1 MRNFKIIFSLFL
13 ISFLQLGCNFTDDS
27 QIQFDNQFG
36 VSTKRNICGKVL
48 DENRNPIANA
58 EVKIKNKSVLTDNN
72 GFFIITDA
80 EVFNNFGFAKVEKNG
95 YIDASRSF
103 VPNDGENKIEI
114 IMIPENLTETIQTGV
129 VSTVQLPNGTEVKF
143 DGFFQNELGNEY
155 NGNVNV
161 SMYHLE
167 SSDEDISSKM
177 PGMLLANDT
186 NNNLVGLETFGMIHV
201 ELKDSNGQKLQI
213 KNGHTAEIKLKID
226 TTQLSSCPT
235 NIPLWHFD
243 DTQGL
248 WLEDGVASK
257 VGNYY
262 VGNVS
267 HFSWWNCDAPF
278 EQSFL
283 RLKVKDQNGNPISG
297 LAVTLKRQSLNDF
310 IRQGYTDTNGIV
322 SGIIPKNEI
331 LEMKVFNEQSCQN
344 EIYSGNIGGFSEVNN
359 EIEIIVNINPNQ
371 LIHVKGSLLNCNSEV
386 IQNGYMVFDFFG
398 SYYTNYIENGI
409 VDFYIPICSS
419 VNAVDFSFYDFEN
432 NFSIDNMTIN
442 VINNSINL
450 NNIPICQISEFVSYK
465 IDNQPVKTIG
475 QNITFGINIY
485 NQVSIN
491 ALNGL
496 NTLTLTGQATGSGI
510 NSLSTFQLNGTDFDM
525 ITQNSGQI
533 QYNSS
538 PIGDVGEYVDITF
551 NGIYNDSSGSH
562 ELSGVIHVK
571 RDY

>member
-1 MRNFKIIFSLFL
+1 MRNFKIIFSLIL
-13 ISFLQLGCNFTDDS
+13 ITFLQLGCNFTDDS
-27 QIQFDNQFG
+27 QFQYATQLGANTKKN
-36 VSTKRNICGKVL
+36 VSGRIL
-48 DENRNPIANA
+48 DENGNPISNA

-80 EVFNNFGFAKVEKNG
+80 EVFNNFGYAKVVKNG

-114 IMIPENLTETIQTGV
+114 IMIPESLTETIQTGV
-129 VSTVQLPNGTEVKF
+129 NSTVNLPNGTQVKF
-143 DGFFQNELGNEY
+143 DGFFQNEQGNEY

-167 SSDEDISSKM
+167 ASDEDISSKM

-186 NNNLVGLETFGMIHV
+186 NDNLVGLETFGMIHV
-201 ELKDSNGQKLQI
+201 ELKGTNGQKLQI

-226 TTQLSSCPT
+226 STQLSSCPT

-243 DTQGL
+243 ETQGL
-248 WLEDGVASK
+248 WIEDGVASK
-257 VGNYY
+257 VGDYY

-283 RLKVKDQNGNPISG
+283 RLKVKDQNGNPICGSV
-297 LAVTLKRQSLNDF
+297 VTLKRQNSPYPSY
-310 IRQGYTDTNGIV
+310 GETDTDGFV

-331 LEMKVFNEQSCQN
+331 LEIKVYNNQTCLS
-344 EIYSGNIGGFSEVNN
+344 EIYSGNIGGFSQDVN

-371 LIHVKGSLLNCNSEV
+371 LIHVQGSLINCNSEV
-386 IQNGYMVFDFFG
+386 IQNGYAVFSILG
-398 SYYTNYIENGI
+398 SYYTTYIQNGI
-409 VDFYIPICSS
+409 VDFNISSCSS
-419 VNAVDFSFYDFEN
+419 VNTVEFSFYDFEEN
-432 NFSIDNMTIN
+432 LSIENMTIN
-442 VINNSINL
+442 VINNTINL
-450 NNIPICQISEFVSYK
+450 NNIPICQITEFVSYK

-475 QNITFGINIY
+475 QNISFGINVY
-485 NQVSIN
+485 NQVNIN
-491 ALNGL
+491 AS
-496 NTLTLTGQATGSGI
+496 NTLYCLSLSGQATGSGI
-510 NSLSTFQLNGTDFDM
+510 NSLSSFLLNGTDFNM

-538 PIGDVGEYVDITF
+538 PIGNIGEYVDITF
-551 NGIYNDSSGSH
+551 NGIYNDTSGSH
-562 ELSGVIHVK
+562 ELSGVMHVK